1 VTISWE
7 AKQRVGWSE
16 VLETPRTR
24 RALGCAALAVTLA
37 ACSAPAPSTS
47 SSPPATA
54 APSSSTRQ
62 AATPYQ
68 TPGQAVAPG
77 PTSQGT
83 FDSVRAAQVLS
94 PSVALIIVNTSAG
107 TSEGS
112 GFVIQSQGGVSYLA
126 TNNHVV
132 AGSSRVQVVMPDGR
146 HYMANIQGNDPLEDV
161 AVVKVADNLPVA
173 LFADSMRVQVGQPVV
188 AIGSPLGSQG
198 FGTVTVGVVSA
209 LHRELP
215 QVSSGTSASRPE
227 QLVDVMQSDA
237 PINPGNS
244 GGPLGDGNGHV
255 IGMNTAG
262 SSTAAGIG
270 YAIPSRI
277 VQRVA
282 QNLIAGRSPGHP
294 YLGVCFITI
303 EDALAQDPS
312 VKGYGVLVRGVAP
325 DTPAQRAGLKNG
337 DVIEK
342 VDGVDL
348 NNGQTL
354 GGTLQLHN
362 PGDTVRLTAL
372 RAGSKVDL
380 NTTLG
385 ERPPNGGP
393 TCNTP

>member
-1 VTISWE
+1 
-7 AKQRVGWSE
+7 
-16 VLETPRTR
+16 VL
-24 RALGCAALAVTLA
+24 ALA
-37 ACSAPAPSTS
+37 ACSAAPSGTS
-47 SSPPATA
+47 TPSGAG
-54 APSSSTRQ
+54 APSSSPRQ
-62 AATPYQ
+62 EASPNQ

-94 PSVALIIVNTSAG
+94 PSVALIIVNSSGG
-107 TSEGS
+107 TAEGS

-132 AGSSRVQVVMPDGR
+132 EGSTKVQVVMPDGR
-146 HYMANIQGNDPLEDV
+146 HYTANIQGNDPLEDV

-209 LHRELP
+209 LHRQLP
-215 QVSSGTSASRPE
+215 QVSSGSASKPE

-303 EDALAQDPS
+303 EDALAQDSS
-312 VKGYGVLVRGVAP
+312 VKGYGVMVRGVAP

-342 VDGVDL
+342 VDGLDL
-348 NNGQTL
+348 TNGQTL
-354 GGTLQLHN
+354 GGALQLHN
-362 PGDTVRLTAL
+362 PGDSVRLTAL
-372 RAGSKVDL
+372 RAGTRVDL
-380 NTTLG
+380 NTTLA

-393 TCNTP
+393 TCNAP